1 MDLTT
6 PPFFGTLGDRN
17 KKQTMTSWKLSASNS
32 SRIPTQMHTEFDMPF
47 NNANKNVLFLSHR
60 HHYHP
65 HFVVNT
71 SSQQHPFVS
80 ASPPA
85 TRAKRRALQSYAL
98 KYETTVER
106 INERKD
112 KKISNTKQNECI
124 RMLVPRYTTAIEPTL
139 PKKCLR
145 NRKSRETILGTEESW
160 HARMLPIINTS

>member
-1 MDLTT
+1 
-6 PPFFGTLGDRN
+6 
-17 KKQTMTSWKLSASNS
+17 
-32 SRIPTQMHTEFDMPF
+32 MHTEFDMPF

-112 KKISNTKQNECI
+112 QKKSPIQNKTNADECS
-124 RMLVPRYTTAIEPTL
+124 RMLVPRYSTAIEPTL
-139 PKKCLR
+139 PKKCLQ
-145 NRKSRETILGTEESW
+145 NRKSRETIWGPKREL
-160 HARMLPIINTS
+160 ACKDAANNQYQLRYILPLPTSCGVSLLPTPTIDGLLS